1 MDITDNACEFIKQ
14 ETATFNY
21 DPVVMIFERVYHG

>member
-21 DPVVMIFERVYHG
+21 DPVVMIFERIYQG